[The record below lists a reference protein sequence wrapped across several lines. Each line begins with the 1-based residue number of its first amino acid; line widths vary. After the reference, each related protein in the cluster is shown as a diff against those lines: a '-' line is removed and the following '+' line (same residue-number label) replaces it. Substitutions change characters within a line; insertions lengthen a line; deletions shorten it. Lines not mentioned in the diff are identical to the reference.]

1 MKSLTIFSFIIIF
14 LANPAFSEEDNNITE
29 LINEAEQYLLKGE
42 YKKSITVYDQVL
54 EILPMD
60 SKTHEMKGVA
70 LSNIRLQST
79 LASQETDNAPTNYD
93 ILDTNKLSMLEFY
106 KALQI
111 NPNSVTSL
119 NGLGLG
125 FGNFGEYDEAKKYF
139 VRALEI
145 EPDNFVAE
153 NYLDYIEKITKKFP
167 FTYTEKPPYLLKLE
181 KNEIPYWIK
190 TNASWWASDKISDN
204 DFIVGIQ
211 YLVKNKIIR
220 LDSESVEK
228 NSSNIIPSWIKN
240 NAKWWSAG
248 KISDEEFLIG
258 IKYLVTNGM
267 INVSTQ
273 KNSEMVK
280 KELERTTWNFER
292 YLEKIKRD
300 IKNENRYIEYP
311 NPSDSVIIKYWK
323 EPHKWNLGRYLDRP
337 LDNFEPVNITLSGD
351 TYIIEYKI
359 FVNEQPPRLPLDHMG
374 TLQNSFKF
382 WEEKDRILVNGKKAI
397 IKFELTNLR
406 SDASAWVTWVVR
418 DLGENV
424 LGHATIDPTGRTIGQ
439 GIVEVAL
446 GGYGCDGVFQLFTVD
461 TVQAIMT
468 HELGHIVGLQF
479 TNPED
484 PYHSN
489 NPDHIMYHELKK
501 VNYSYCLLS

>member
-14 LANPAFSEEDNNITE
+14 LASPAFSEEDNGITE
-29 LINEAEQYLLKGE
+29 LIDKAEQYLMKGE
-42 YKKSITVYDQVL
+42 YQKSITVYDQIL

-79 LASQETDNAPTNYD
+79 LGSQQIANPSTNYD
-93 ILDTNKLSMLEFY
+93 ILDTNKLSMVEFY

-111 NPNSVTSL
+111 NPNSVISL
-119 NGLGLG
+119 NGLGVG

-139 VRALEI
+139 TRAIEI
-145 EPDNFVAE
+145 EPDNFVSK
-153 NYLDYIEKITKKFP
+153 NYLDYIEKIRKKFP
-167 FTYTEKPPYLLKLE
+167 TNSTEKPAFLLKLE
-181 KNEIPYWIK
+181 KNEIPHWIK

-204 DFIVGIQ
+204 DFIAGIQ

-220 LDSESVEK
+220 LDSESVK
-228 NSSNIIPSWIKN
+228 KDSSNIIPSWIKN

-267 INVSTQ
+267 INLSTQ
-273 KNSEMVK
+273 KNSEMIK
-280 KELERTTWNFER
+280 KELERTAWNFEQ

-311 NPSDSVIIKYWK
+311 NPSDGVITKYWK
-323 EPHKWNLGRYLDRP
+323 EPHRWNLGQYLDRP
-337 LDNFEPVNITLSGD
+337 RDYFEPAKVYTDGD
-351 TYIIEYKI
+351 TYIMHYKI
-359 FVNEQPPRLPLDHMG
+359 FVNEQPPHLPLNHTS
-374 TLQNSFKF
+374 TLVNSFKF
-382 WEEKDRILVNGKKAI
+382 WEEYELTNRGDGKKVI
-397 IKFELTNLR
+397 IKFEQTKLR

-418 DLGENV
+418 NLGEGV
-424 LGHATIDPTGRTIGQ
+424 LGHANIGRGV
-439 GIVEVAL
+439 VEVAL
-446 GGYGCDGVFQLFTVD
+446 GAYGCDGSFQLLTVD
-461 TVQAIMT
+461 TVETIMT
-468 HELGHIVGLQF
+468 HELGHSIGLR
-479 TNPED
+479 
-484 PYHSN
+484 HSN
-489 NPDHIMYHELKK
+489 DPDNIMYPTLKE

>member
-1 MKSLTIFSFIIIF
+1 MCNCIIKNFMKSLTIFSFIIIF
-14 LANPAFSEEDNNITE
+14 LASPAFSEEDNNITE
-29 LINEAEQYLLKGE
+29 LIDEAEQYLLKGE
-42 YKKSITVYDQVL
+42 YKKSITVYEQVL

-60 SKTHEMKGVA
+60 SKTHEMKGIA

-79 LASQETDNAPTNYD
+79 LASQVTDNAPTNYD

-106 KALQI
+106 MALQI

-139 VRALEI
+139 TRAIEI
-145 EPDNFVAE
+145 EPDNFVSK
-153 NYLDYIEKITKKFP
+153 NYLDYLEKITKKFP
-167 FTYTEKPPYLLKLE
+167 TKSTEKPSFLLKLE
-181 KNEIPYWIK
+181 KNKIPYWIK
-190 TNASWWASDKISDN
+190 ANASWWASDKISDN

-228 NSSNIIPSWIKN
+228 NSPNIIPSWIKN

-258 IKYLVTNGM
+258 IKYLITNGT
-267 INVSTQ
+267 INVGTQ

-280 KELERTTWNFER
+280 KELERTAWNFER

-323 EPHKWNLGRYLDRP
+323 EPHKWNLGQYLERP
-337 LDNFEPVNITLSGD
+337 KDYFEPAKIYTDGD
-351 TYIIEYKI
+351 TYVVHYKI
-359 FVNEQPPRLPLDHMG
+359 FVNEQPPRLPLDHISA
-374 TLQNSFKF
+374 LENSFKF
-382 WEEKDRILVNGKKAI
+382 WEEEERLVMNGKKAV
-397 IKFELTNLR
+397 IKFEVTNLR
-406 SDASAWVTWVVR
+406 SDASAWITWVVR
-418 DLGENV
+418 NLGENV
-424 LGHATIDPTGRTIGQ
+424 LGHANIGRGV
-439 GIVEVAL
+439 VEVAL
-446 GGYGCDGVFQLFTVD
+446 GGYGCDGSFQLFTVN
-461 TVQAIMT
+461 TVERIMT
-468 HELGHIVGLQF
+468 HELGHSLGLG
-479 TNPED
+479 
-484 PYHSN
+484 HSN
-489 NPDHIMYHELKK
+489 DPDNIMYPIIKET
-501 VNYSYCLLS
+501 NYSYCLLS

>member
-1 MKSLTIFSFIIIF
+1 MYNYIIKNFMKSVTIFSFIIIF
-14 LANPAFSEEDNNITE
+14 LASPAFSEEANDITE
-29 LINEAEQYLLKGE
+29 LVDEAEQYLLKGE
-42 YKKSITVYDQVL
+42 YKKSITMYDQAL

-79 LASQETDNAPTNYD
+79 LASQETANTQAKYD

-111 NPNSVTSL
+111 NPNSVISL

-125 FGNFGEYDEAKKYF
+125 FGNYGEYDEAKKYF
-139 VRALEI
+139 VRVLEI
-145 EPDNFVAE
+145 EPDNFVAK
-153 NYLDYIEKITKKFP
+153 NYLKYLEKITKKFP
-167 FTYTEKPPYLLKLE
+167 PVYTEKPSFLLKLE
-181 KNEIPYWIK
+181 KNKIPYWIK
-190 TNASWWASDKISDN
+190 SNASWWASDKISDN

-240 NAKWWSAG
+240 NAKWWSTG
-248 KISDEEFLIG
+248 KISDDEFLIG
-258 IKYLVTNGM
+258 IKYLITNGVMNVTN
-267 INVSTQ
+267 Q
-273 KNSEMVK
+273 KNSEMIK
-280 KELERTTWNFER
+280 KELERTVWNFER
-292 YLEKIKRD
+292 YLEKIKSD

-323 EPHKWNLGRYLDRP
+323 EPHRWNLGQYLDRP
-337 LDNFEPVNITLSGD
+337 RDYFEPAKVDTDGD
-351 TYIIEYKI
+351 TYIVHYKI
-359 FVNEQPPRLPLDHMG
+359 FVNEQPPRLPLNHTNALD
-374 TLQNSFKF
+374 NSFKF
-382 WEEKDRILVNGKKAI
+382 WEEEERLMINGKKAI

-418 DLGENV
+418 NLGENV
-424 LGHATIDPTGRTIGQ
+424 LGHANIRGGV
-439 GIVEVAL
+439 VEVGI
-446 GGYGCDGVFQLFTVD
+446 GGYGCDGSFQLFTVD
-461 TVQAIMT
+461 TVETIMT
-468 HELGHIVGLQF
+468 HELGHSLGLG
-479 TNPED
+479 
-484 PYHSN
+484 HSN
-489 NPDHIMYHELKK
+489 DPDNIMYPTIKE